1 MLRTKQRTLKS
12 GCSYTGI
19 GIHTGQQVTVSFKP
33 AEPDHGIVFVR
44 TDLPDSPKVP
54 ASIKHVSL
62 SSDSPRRTTLSHN
75 GVRIYTV
82 EHVLAALAGL
92 GIDNAVVELDADEP
106 AEPTDGS
113 CESFVEILADAGIVE
128 QDAPLQHL
136 VITEPVTF
144 SDGDVHM
151 AASPHDG
158 FRISF
163 TIDYENPTIGT
174 QYASFELTEK
184 TFLEEIASARTF
196 ALQSDVEELQKM
208 GLIKGGSLE
217 NAIVVGND
225 GIVNRSDLRFP
236 DEFVRHKILDLLGD
250 LALLGMP
257 IRGHVYASKSGHST
271 NVRFVDR
278 LRSSIQEGKVKFSGT
293 TGWDIGAIEK
303 ILPHRYPFL
312 LVDRILELDD
322 RRVVGI
328 KNFTMNEWFLV
339 GHFPG
344 HPIVPGVLLIEA
356 MGQVGGFLLM
366 SRVEEREKKLVYF
379 AGIDNARFRKPVR
392 PGDTVRFELHLVR
405 LRGGTCKMRGA
416 AYVDGEL
423 VADAD
428 LWSQVVDR
436 EPLDS

>member
-1 MLRTKQRTLKS
+1 MLRTAQRTLES
-12 GCSYTGI
+12 ECSYKGI
-19 GIHTGQQVTVSFKP
+19 GIHGGQEVTVRFKP
-33 AEPDHGIVFVR
+33 APPDHGIVFVR
-44 TDLPDSPKVP
+44 VDLPGSPVVP
-54 ASIKHVSL
+54 ASIRHAAL
-62 SSDSPRRTTLSHN
+62 SSEYPRRTTLSHN
-75 GVRIYTV
+75 GVRIHTV

-113 CESFVEILADAGIVE
+113 CESFVKILSDAGIKE
-128 QDAPLQHL
+128 QDALLQHL

-144 SDGDVHM
+144 DDGGVHI
-151 AASPHDG
+151 AASPYDG
-158 FRISF
+158 FKLSF
-163 TIDYENPTIGT
+163 TIDYDNPTIGT
-174 QYASFELTEK
+174 QYASFDIDEK
-184 TFLEEIASARTF
+184 TFLEEIAVARTF
-196 ALQSDVEELQKM
+196 ALKSDVEDLQKM

-217 NAIVVGND
+217 NAVVVGDD
-225 GIVNRSDLRFP
+225 GIVNKSSLRFP

-257 IRGHVYASKSGHST
+257 VRGHIYASKSGHSA

-278 LRSSIQEGKVKFSGT
+278 LRRSIQEGRVKYSGT
-293 TGWDIGAIEK
+293 TGWDIEAIEK

-322 RRVVGI
+322 KRVVGV
-328 KNFTMNEWFLV
+328 KNFSMDEWFFV

-356 MGQVGGFLLM
+356 MGQVGGFLLL

-392 PGDTVRFELHLVR
+392 PGDTVRFELQLVR
-405 LRGGTCKMRGA
+405 LRGRTCKMRGA

-428 LWSQVVDR
+428 LWSQVVER
-436 EPLDS
+436 

>member
-1 MLRTKQRTLKS
+1 LMLRTSQRTLKS
-12 GCSYTGI
+12 ECSYKGI
-19 GIHTGQQVTVSFKP
+19 GIHGGQEVTVRFRP
-33 AEPDHGIVFVR
+33 APADHGIVFVR
-44 TDLPDSPKVP
+44 VDLPDSPVVP
-54 ASIKHVSL
+54 ASIKHADL
-62 SSDSPRRTTLSHN
+62 SSDYPRRTTLSHN
-75 GVRIYTV
+75 GVKIHTV

-113 CESFVEILADAGIVE
+113 CESFVRILAEAGIE
-128 QDAPLQHL
+128 ELDAPLQHL
-136 VITEPVTF
+136 VVAEPVTF
-144 SDGDVHM
+144 HDGDVLI

-158 FRISF
+158 FKLSF
-163 TIDYENPTIGT
+163 TIDYDNPTIGT
-174 QYASFELTEK
+174 QYASFEMDEQ
-184 TFLEEIASARTF
+184 TFMEEIANARTF
-196 ALQSDVEELQKM
+196 ALKSDVEDLQKM

-217 NAIVVGND
+217 NAVVVGDD

-236 DEFVRHKILDLLGD
+236 DEFVRHKILDFLGD

-257 IRGHVYASKSGHST
+257 VRGHIYASKSGHSA
-271 NVRFVDR
+271 NVRFVDL
-278 LRSSIQEGKVKFSGT
+278 LRRSTQKGKVQFSGT
-293 TGWDIGAIEK
+293 TGWDIDAIEK
-303 ILPHRYPFL
+303 VMPHRYPFL

-322 RRVVGI
+322 KRVVGI

-428 LWSQVVDR
+428 LWSQVVER
-436 EPLDS
+436 

>member
-1 MLRTKQRTLKS
+1 MLRTQQRTLKR

-19 GIHTGQQVTVSFKP
+19 GIHTGQQVTVSFEP
-33 AEPDHGIVFVR
+33 APPDHGIVFVR
-44 TDLPDSPKVP
+44 TDLPGAPEVP
-54 ASIKHVSL
+54 ASIKYVAP
-62 SSDSPRRTTLSHN
+62 SSDNPRRTTLSHN
-75 GVRIYTV
+75 GVKIYTV

-113 CESFVEILADAGIVE
+113 CESFVDILAEAGIVQ

-136 VITEPVTF
+136 VISEPVTF
-144 SDGDVHM
+144 DDGDVHIS
-151 AASPHDG
+151 ASPYDG

-174 QYASFELTEK
+174 QYASFDINEK
-184 TFLEEIASARTF
+184 TFLEEIAAARTF

-217 NAIVVGND
+217 NAIVVGKD
-225 GIVNRSDLRFP
+225 GIVNQSDLRFP

-257 IRGHVYASKSGHST
+257 VRGHVYASKSGHST
-271 NVRFVDR
+271 NVKFVER
-278 LRSSIQEGKVKFSGT
+278 LRDAIREGRVTYSGT
-293 TGWDIGAIEK
+293 TGWDIRAIEK

-322 RRVVGI
+322 RRVVGV
-328 KNFTMNEWFLV
+328 KNFTMNEWFFV

-344 HPIVPGVLLIEA
+344 HPIVPAVLLVEA
-356 MGQVGGFLLM
+356 MAQVGGFLLL

-379 AGIDNARFRKPVR
+379 MGIDNARFRRPVR
-392 PGDTVRFELHLVR
+392 PGDSVRFELNLVR
-405 LRGGTCKMRGA
+405 LRGGTCKMHA
-416 AYVDGEL
+416 SAYVEGEL
-423 VADAD
+423 VADGD
-428 LWSQVVDR
+428 LLSQVVER
-436 EPLDS
+436 EP

>member
-1 MLRTKQRTLKS
+1 MARTRQRTLKNE
-12 GCSYTGI
+12 CSYEGI
-19 GIHTGQQVTVSFKP
+19 GIHTGQQVTVTFKP
-33 AEPDHGIVFVR
+33 APVDHGIVFVR
-44 TDLPDSPKVP
+44 VDLPDSPRVP
-54 ASIKHVSL
+54 ASINYVVPSR
-62 SSDSPRRTTLSHN
+62 DYARRTTLSRH
-75 GVRIYTV
+75 GVNIYTV

-106 AEPTDGS
+106 AEPDDGS
-113 CESFVEILADAGIVE
+113 CDSFVRILADAGIVE
-128 QDAPLQHL
+128 QDGQLQHL
-136 VITEPVTF
+136 EVVEPVTF
-144 SDGDVHM
+144 DDGDVHIT
-151 AASPHDG
+151 ASPHDG
-158 FRISF
+158 FKLSF

-174 QYASFELTEK
+174 QYASFEITEK
-184 TFLEEIASARTF
+184 TFLEEIACARTF

-208 GLIKGGSLE
+208 GLIKGGSLS
-217 NAIVVGND
+217 NAVVVGAD
-225 GIVNRSDLRFP
+225 GVVNKSDLKFP

-250 LALLGMP
+250 LTLLGMP
-257 IRGHVYASKSGHST
+257 LKGHVYASKSGHAS
-271 NVRFVDR
+271 NVKFVAC
-278 LRSSIQEGKVKFSGT
+278 LGKAIQEGKIRYSDT
-293 TGWDIGAIEK
+293 TSWDIDDIEN

-344 HPIVPGVLLIEA
+344 HPIVPGVLIIEA
-356 MGQVGGFLLM
+356 MGQVGGFLLL
-366 SRVEEREKKLVYF
+366 SRIEERDKKLVYF

-405 LRGGTCKMRGA
+405 LRGGTCKMRGE

-428 LWSQVVDR
+428 LWSQVVER
-436 EPLDS
+436 EP

>member
-1 MLRTKQRTLKS
+1 MLRTQQRTLK
-12 GCSYTGI
+12 GDCSYTGI

-33 AEPDHGIVFVR
+33 APPDHGIVFVR
-44 TDLPDSPKVP
+44 TDLPNAPEVP
-54 ASIKHVSL
+54 ASIKHVAP
-62 SSDSPRRTTLSHN
+62 SSDNPRRTTLSHK
-75 GVRIYTV
+75 GVKIYTV

-92 GIDNAVVELDADEP
+92 GIDNARVELDADEP

-113 CESFVEILADAGIVE
+113 CESFVNILSEAGIVE

-136 VITEPVTF
+136 VITEPVTYD
-144 SDGDVHM
+144 DGEVHIS
-151 AASPHDG
+151 ASPHDG
-158 FRISF
+158 FRLSF
-163 TIDYENPTIGT
+163 TIDYDNPTIGT
-174 QYASFELTEK
+174 QYASFEITEK
-184 TFLEEIASARTF
+184 TFLEEIACSRTF
-196 ALQSDVEELQKM
+196 ALQSDVEDLQKM

-217 NAIVVGND
+217 NAIVVGED
-225 GIVNRSDLRFP
+225 GIVNKSDLRFP

-250 LALLGMP
+250 LVLLGMP
-257 IRGHVYASKSGHST
+257 VRGHIYASKSGHST
-271 NVRFVDR
+271 NVKFVR
-278 LRSSIQEGKVKFSGT
+278 RMGEAIKEGRVKYSGT

-303 ILPHRYPFL
+303 VLPHRYPFL

-328 KNFTMNEWFLV
+328 KNFSMNEWFLV

-356 MGQVGGFLLM
+356 MGQVGGFLLL
-366 SRVEEREKKLVYF
+366 SRVEEKEKKLVYF

-416 AYVDGEL
+416 AYVEGEL

-428 LWSQVVDR
+428 LWSQVVER
-436 EPLDS
+436 EP